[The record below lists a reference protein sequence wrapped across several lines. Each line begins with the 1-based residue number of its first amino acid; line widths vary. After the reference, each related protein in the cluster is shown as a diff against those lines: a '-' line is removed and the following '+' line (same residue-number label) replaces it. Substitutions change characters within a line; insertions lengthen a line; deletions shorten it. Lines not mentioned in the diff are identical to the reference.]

1 MKDQK
6 VLKRIKVRRG
16 EQMRQD
22 SGYRFDSLD
31 VLLPYHDCDIDI
43 RLPNGGKFLLQWRIE
58 SETVDIC
65 LSKKMTCY
73 LFGEGL
79 SPPKKTKEK
88 DCYRVDQLTF
98 MDTPKEKKKG
108 VKNELRDALSE
119 ILEDTESKIP
129 EKLREAGIEACAA
142 HERTLEKKR

>member
-6 VLKRIKVRRG
+6 VLKRIKVRHG
-16 EQMRQD
+16 EQTRHR
-22 SGYRFDSLD
+22 SGYKFDKLD
-31 VLLPYHDCDIDI
+31 VLLPNHDCDVDV

-58 SETVDIC
+58 NETVDIC
-65 LSKKMTCY
+65 LSKKMICY

-98 MDTPKEKKKG
+98 MDIPKEKKKG

-119 ILEDTESKIP
+119 ILEEPGLKIP
-129 EKLREAGIEACAA
+129 ENLRKAGIEACAA
-142 HERTLEKKR
+142 HERTL